1 MAEKKVQMLTVKQV
15 SEKMGI
21 GVSTVNLYCRTGRF
35 PNAKKE
41 ESPIGQFW
49 LIPETDLTLVRKRE
63 RGRPKTKINKGTI

>member
-1 MAEKKVQMLTVKQV
+1 MLTVKQV

>member
-1 MAEKKVQMLTVKQV
+1 MLTVKQV

-21 GVSTVNLYCRTGRF
+21 GVSTVNLYCRTGKF

-49 LIPETDLTLVRKRE
+49 LIPETDLTLVHKRE
-63 RGRPKTKINKGTI
+63 RGRPKTKTNKGTI

>member
-1 MAEKKVQMLTVKQV
+1 MTENKVQMLTVKQV

>member
-1 MAEKKVQMLTVKQV
+1 MTEKKVQMLTVKQV